1 MVGQLIQQ
9 ADGKNNIK
17 RVTLELGGKSLL
29 VVCDDA
35 DLEEAVRVAQ
45 FAVFFNQGQFCIAGS
60 RTFVQEGLYDALSK
74 GCSETLLT
82 RPQYKVP
89 SSSYLG
95 LEAESRDTTV
105 AQTHGEMSKL
115 KHQWPWCYL
124 VVYNHTAKKV
134 ENQDCK
140 ALSEFKVSYL
150 HDHVCFIYLA
160 CGPRKASKWLA
171 AQNFLYFLYLGRNA
185 SRNIFGIQFKAT
197 TVHRLTRPYPGRC
210 HDYRQDGY
218 LSASDC
224 METCTARTIVN
235 STNRWPRSVAA
246 TSSLD
251 LELSPR
257 GSSTAQQQANVDCET
272 VCSLRDCRKRTYEIV
287 KTTSKGSADYVSVS
301 VKPASDCDMQF
312 DEIPLLQLIEM
323 LCYIASILSFWFG
336 SSIWSMRVIFKQHDT
351 MANKTKG
358 GHRTKLLFC

>member
-1 MVGQLIQQ
+1 MALNSTVGKCLFVICLVGYLYQVVEICSIYFAFASTNSVSLIDEPAIQ
-9 ADGKNNIK
+9 
-17 RVTLELGGKSLL
+17 
-29 VVCDDA
+29 
-35 DLEEAVRVAQ
+35 
-45 FAVFFNQGQFCIAGS
+45 
-60 RTFVQEGLYDALSK
+60 
-74 GCSETLLT
+74 
-82 RPQYKVP
+82 VP
-89 SSSYLG
+89 SLTVCSTVSSYLG

-150 HDHVCFIYLA
+150 HDHVCFTYLA

-185 SRNIFGIQFKAT
+185 SRNAMVAVHDEIEAINIRLNHVTLSEDSNIFGIQFKAT
-197 TVHRLTRPYPGRC
+197 TVHRLTKPYPGRC

-257 GSSTAQQQANVDCET
+257 GSLTAQQQANVDCET

-358 GHRTKLLFC
+358 GHRTKLLFR